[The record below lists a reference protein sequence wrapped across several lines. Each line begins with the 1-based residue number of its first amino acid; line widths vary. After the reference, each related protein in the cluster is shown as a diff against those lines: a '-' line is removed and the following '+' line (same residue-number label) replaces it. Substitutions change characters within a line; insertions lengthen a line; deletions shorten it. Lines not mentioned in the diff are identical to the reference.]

1 MEIEKRNTDKY
12 FAINR
17 KMVFSINSM
26 FSIIF
31 VINFLNTRCIKFI
44 ETLIFFVSGVAT
56 RVYTF

>member
-1 MEIEKRNTDKY
+1 MEIEKRNVDKY

-17 KMVFSINSM
+17 KMVFSTNSM

-31 VINFLNTRCIKFI
+31 VINFLNTRYIQFI
-44 ETLIFFVSGVAT
+44 ETLIFFVFSVAT

>member
-1 MEIEKRNTDKY
+1 MEIEKRNVDKY

-17 KMVFSINSM
+17 KMVFSTNSM

-31 VINFLNTRCIKFI
+31 VINFLNTRYIQFI
-44 ETLIFFVSGVAT
+44 EILIFFVFSVAT

>member
-1 MEIEKRNTDKY
+1 MEIEKRNVDKY

-17 KMVFSINSM
+17 KMVFSTNSM

-31 VINFLNTRCIKFI
+31 VINFLNTRYIQFI
-44 ETLIFFVSGVAT
+44 ETLVFFVFSVAT

>member
-1 MEIEKRNTDKY
+1 MEIEKRNVDKY

-17 KMVFSINSM
+17 KMVFSTNSM

-31 VINFLNTRCIKFI
+31 VINFFNTRYIQFI
-44 ETLIFFVSGVAT
+44 ETLIFFVFSVAT